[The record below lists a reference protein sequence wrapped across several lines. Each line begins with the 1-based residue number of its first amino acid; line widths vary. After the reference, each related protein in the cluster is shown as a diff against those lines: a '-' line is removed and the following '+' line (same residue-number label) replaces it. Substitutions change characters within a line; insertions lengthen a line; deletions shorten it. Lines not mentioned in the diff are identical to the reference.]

1 MSEVSY
7 TMLLDQSKVAK
18 MLEDG
23 MPAWYSAWEHIC
35 HALGWDKNELP
46 EQLDV
51 GPLLCLPPQ
60 RVPGY
65 VRFFL
70 MDYIRSF
77 KGWLIIFGEIFEV
90 CLSLSLHVLC
100 SPSADYL
107 NLVSRMRRRGRGC
120 WRRDLNGG
128 GI

>member
-1 MSEVSY
+1 MFY

-35 HALGWDKNELP
+35 HALGWDQNELP

-51 GPLLCLPPQ
+51 GPLLYLSPQ
-60 RVPGY
+60 MVPMY
-65 VRFFL
+65 VHTFL

-77 KGWLIIFGEIFEV
+77 RDWAIIFREIFQV
-90 CLSLSLHVLC
+90 CLLALSLYMCSVL
-100 SPSADYL
+100 L
-107 NLVSRMRRRGRGC
+107 QQTT
-120 WRRDLNGG
+120 
-128 GI
+128 

>member
-23 MPAWYSAWEHIC
+23 MPAWYRAWEHIC

-51 GPLLCLPPQ
+51 GPLLYLSPQ
-60 RVPGY
+60 MVPMY
-65 VRFFL
+65 VHTFL

-77 KGWLIIFGEIFEV
+77 RDWAIIFGEIFEV
-90 CLSLSLHVLC
+90 CLLALSLYMCSVL
-100 SPSADYL
+100 L
-107 NLVSRMRRRGRGC
+107 QQTT
-120 WRRDLNGG
+120 
-128 GI
+128 